1 MDVKNSINRNK
12 DITIAVK
19 FLLEKSGTRSFGTLL
34 IEDDENRNVV
44 IKRMSHSCLSAM
56 VKKR

>member
-19 FLLEKSGTRSFGTLL
+19 FLLEKFGTSSFGTLL

-44 IKRMSHSCLSAM
+44 IKRMSH
-56 VKKR
+56 